1 MTRNISK
8 RVEALV
14 PVESKTAIK
23 KLKAIL
29 DTYWE
34 DNENLW
40 ELGADGV
47 FTLAQASP
55 KDKTVNAQK
64 AFENRAI
71 QQSKQPFDGKG
82 FKPLRGKQK
91 GG

>member
-1 MTRNISK
+1 M
-8 RVEALV
+8 